1 MYCLAAVC
9 ASKAMSWLRQLIC
22 QPLTS
27 EPQVQAQV
35 SPYGICG
42 VQSATGT
49 VFSLSTAV
57 FPYQYHSLSFHQ
69 RSVLT
74 FIYTLL
80 NQDTWAKPGNFPE
93 SNAILEI
100 GENWIEKYFRT
111 SKS

>member
-1 MYCLAAVC
+1 MP
-9 ASKAMSWLRQLIC
+9 WLRQLIC
-22 QPLTS
+22 QLLTT

-35 SPYGICG
+35 SPCGICG

-49 VFSLSTAV
+49 GFSPNTAV
-57 FPYQYHSLSFHQ
+57 FPYQYRSLSFHQ
-69 RSVLT
+69 CSVET
-74 FIYTLL
+74 FIYTLP

-93 SNAILEI
+93 SNALSEI